1 MFSVALKVE
10 CGKYAELEHASTPQ
24 GLWGAWGMTIGFGRR
39 RECGVHEAQ
48 SVLDDRRSTRM
59 FRDRA
64 HMASINHSFYL
75 AHIAIETHWG

>member
-39 RECGVHEAQ
+39 RDCGVEVRRSRSWTTAEAQ
-48 SVLDDRRSTRM
+48 ACFV
-59 FRDRA
+59 
-64 HMASINHSFYL
+64 
-75 AHIAIETHWG
+75 IEQT